1 VSFNYWTLSEGI
13 EMATSGL
20 SRRGALTGAAGVGIA
35 LPVLAACAGE
45 DGGSVAQDPDP
56 SPSGSSTPSGSTQ
69 SGSTPSG
76 SASAPAAAGFAAV
89 ADIPVGGGAVFP
101 DEGVVVTQPT
111 AGDFKGFDIQ
121 CTHAGC
127 PVSEVTS
134 TINCPCHGSRFS
146 LTDGAPERGPAS
158 EPLGSV
164 ELSVQGDQISRA

>member
-1 VSFNYWTLSEGI
+1 
-13 EMATSGL
+13 MATSGL
-20 SRRGALTGAAGVGIA
+20 SRRRALTGAAGVGIA
-35 LPVLAACAGE
+35 LPVLAACAGDD

-56 SPSGSSTPSGSTQ
+56 SPSGS
-69 SGSTPSG
+69 STPSG